1 MMKRAAEL
9 IRTGDIITTVYA
21 RPGWTLDVAYP
32 VRERFVS
39 PEGVISDVVRYCGF
53 DNFGTWV
60 EKVGGHR
67 VGQDV
72 ILIRDAHT
80 VPAPWGEIGRAAAVI
95 ADGAED
101 ELL

>member
-1 MMKRAAEL
+1 MTKRAAEL

-32 VRERFVS
+32 VRQRFAS
-39 PEGVISDVVRYCGF
+39 PEGAISEVVRFCGY
-53 DNFGTWV
+53 DNGGKWV
-60 EKVGGHR
+60 ENAAGHR

-72 ILIRDAHT
+72 IVVRDSHQM
-80 VPAPWGEIGRAAAVI
+80 PAPWGEIGRAPIEVSEN
-95 ADGAED
+95 AED